1 MGTGHVTKSY
11 GLRNDAARTVPVP
24 LSPIPTADSA
34 IHGKWRSA
42 AIYPVIRRLLFQMDA
57 EDAHRLALK
66 VLHQMGSRP
75 ALARAAYAR
84 WGQHAHAFRDRL
96 GSQRWGLNFSG
107 PVGLAAGFDK
117 DGIVLAGLTAL
128 GFHFI
133 EAGTV
138 TPRPQPGNPRPRLFR
153 LPPHR
158 ALVNRMGFNND
169 GAAAMRRH
177 MEAFIARRDNPS
189 SGLSLPAIPVGI
201 NIGKNKDTPVERTV
215 DDYILGLRTVWP
227 FGDYYVVN
235 LSSPNTPGLRDLQTG
250 AFVRELL
257 STMQEELQRLA
268 GQPGEAGEPGA
279 AESPSS
285 VKPLL
290 LKIAPDLQEHHLE
303 AILEAALDTN
313 LSGIIVANTWPHPD
327 GGLSGRPLKQWGDRL
342 VAAVYRRVGNRLPII
357 GVGGI
362 FTAEDV
368 YTRIKAG
375 AVLTQLYTGF
385 IYEGPGLIAA
395 ITRRLV
401 QLLERDGLRHIDEAV
416 GVEADQYPEPWAAG
430 DIAPAGDVL
439 RPVSAQR

>member
-1 MGTGHVTKSY
+1 MPQIPGRPCLFFADRKGMR
-11 GLRNDAARTVPVP
+11 RN
-24 LSPIPTADSA
+24 SSQ
-34 IHGKWRSA
+34 WRSG
-42 AIYPVIRRLLFQMDA
+42 AIYPVIRRLLFQLDA
-57 EDAHRLALK
+57 EDAHHLALG
-66 VLHQMGSRP
+66 VLQRAGGSP
-75 ALARAAYAR
+75 TLARAVYQR
-84 WGQHAHAFRDRL
+84 WGQHAHAYRDRL
-96 GSQRWGLNFSG
+96 GSERWGLTFPG

-153 LPPHR
+153 LPPHQ
-158 ALVNRMGFNND
+158 ALVNRMGFNNE
-169 GAAAMRRH
+169 GAAKMREH
-177 MEAFIARRDNPS
+177 IEAFVAWRDDPS
-189 SGLSLPAIPVGI
+189 SGFPLPAVPVGI

-215 DDYILGLRTVWP
+215 DDYIMGLRTVWP
-227 FGDYYVVN
+227 LGDYYVVN

-250 AFVRELL
+250 DFVRELL
-257 STMQEELQRLA
+257 STMQEELRRLA
-268 GQPGEAGEPGA
+268 EQSEAEGTPA
-279 AESPSS
+279 PN
-285 VKPLL
+285 KPLL
-290 LKIAPDLQEHHLE
+290 LKIAPDLQEHDLDE
-303 AILEAALDTN
+303 ILGVALDTG

-368 YTRIKAG
+368 YARIKAG

-385 IYEGPGLIAA
+385 IYEGPGLLANISKQ
-395 ITRRLV
+395 LV
-401 QLLERDGLRHIDEAV
+401 QLLERDGFRHIDEAV
-416 GVEADQYPEPWAAG
+416 GVEADRCPEPWAAG

-439 RPVSAQR
+439 KPISPPS